1 MEGAGSLVGLLAW
14 LQAKH
19 FAADYLLQPSWIL
32 RGKGDLRHPGGYA
45 HAAIHA
51 AGTIP
56 ALWLCGLDAMTIGGL
71 SLAEFMIHYLID
83 HLKAVHSHLRPAAMT
98 TRAYWA
104 AHGADQL
111 LHHLTYT
118 GILVVVMSWGPLLG
132 ADIPPCKSTVLSAF
146 KLPPDGTL

>member
-1 MEGAGSLVGLLAW
+1 MESAVPLVGLLVW

-19 FAADYLLQPSWIL
+19 FAADYLLQPGWVL
-32 RGKGDLRHPGGYA
+32 RGKGDFRHPGGYA

-51 AGTIP
+51 MGTIP
-56 ALWLCGLDAMTIGGL
+56 GLWLCGLDAVTVAVL
-71 SLAEFMIHYLID
+71 ALAEFLIHYLID
-83 HLKAVHSHLRPAAMT
+83 HLKAVHSHLHPAGMT

-118 GILVVVMSWGPLLG
+118 GILVAVM
-132 ADIPPCKSTVLSAF
+132 
-146 KLPPDGTL
+146 

>member
-1 MEGAGSLVGLLAW
+1 MESAVSLIGLLAW

-19 FAADYLLQPSWIL
+19 FAADYLLQPGWVL

-51 AGTIP
+51 ACTIP
-56 ALWLCGLDAMTIGGL
+56 GLWLCGLDAIAVML
-71 SLAEFMIHYLID
+71 LALAEFMIHYLID
-83 HLKAVHSHLRPAAMT
+83 HLKAVHSHFRPTAMT

-118 GILVVVMSWGPLLG
+118 GIL
-132 ADIPPCKSTVLSAF
+132 AF
-146 KLPPDGTL
+146 AM

>member
-1 MEGAGSLVGLLAW
+1 MESAVSLIGLLAW

-19 FAADYLLQPSWIL
+19 FIADYVLQPAWIL

-45 HAAIHA
+45 HAAVHA
-51 AGTIP
+51 LGTVP
-56 ALWLCGLDAMTIGGL
+56 GLWLCGLDVVMVSVLA
-71 SLAEFMIHYLID
+71 LAEFLIHYMID
-83 HLKAVHSHLRPAAMT
+83 HLKAVHSHAHPTAMT

-118 GILVVVMSWGPLLG
+118 GILAVVM
-132 ADIPPCKSTVLSAF
+132 
-146 KLPPDGTL
+146 

>member
-1 MEGAGSLVGLLAW
+1 MESAVSLVVLLAW

-19 FAADYLLQPSWIL
+19 FAADYLLQPDWVL

-51 AGTIP
+51 VGTIP
-56 ALWLCGLDAMTIGGL
+56 GLWLCGVDAMTVAL
-71 SLAEFMIHYLID
+71 VALAEFLIHYLID
-83 HLKAVHSHLRPAAMT
+83 HLKAVHSNAHPTEMT
-98 TRAYWA
+98 TRTYWA

-118 GILVVVMSWGPLLG
+118 GILVVVM
-132 ADIPPCKSTVLSAF
+132 
-146 KLPPDGTL
+146 